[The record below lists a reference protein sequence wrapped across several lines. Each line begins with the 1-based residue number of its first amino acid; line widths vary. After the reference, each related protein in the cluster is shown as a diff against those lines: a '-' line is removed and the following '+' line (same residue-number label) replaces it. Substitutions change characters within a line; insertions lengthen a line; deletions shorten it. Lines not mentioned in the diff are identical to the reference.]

1 MKLRFLCSFVLL
13 TAVFVFIPTAI
24 AQDEK
29 PLSQQEFV
37 KLLNELQK
45 KPSMKDELIDTV
57 RTRGINFPLTD
68 GLKSLIATK
77 SGNDVLFRRTV
88 EEANRRRLNPTVYA
102 KPSEEEGMQVLEKAR
117 EENLK
122 AADEMPDFIVK
133 QLIKR
138 SYAGGGNNWSTMDH
152 LILAVSY
159 SSTKGEDYR
168 LLAVNGVPQ
177 PEKTPGEGNFQ
188 SLGGTTSTG
197 EYVSVLK
204 DIFRAESK
212 TEFKLADTDVL
223 RERKTIVYEFEV
235 KKENSRQN
243 IVSRTNLSSAETIA
257 GFKGRIWV
265 DRENYRVLR
274 VETKA
279 TEIPAGFP
287 VTAASRMVD
296 YDWVEISDQKYLLP
310 INADVQLTARYI
322 GQVQQSR
329 NEIRF
334 KGYQKFG
341 TEVKIIDDDIVDE
354 EPPAEKKAPP
364 VKKPM

>member
-1 MKLRFLCSFVLL
+1 MKLRFLRSLVLL
-13 TAVFVFIPTAI
+13 TAVFIFIPNAI

-77 SGNDVLFRRTV
+77 SGNDVLFRRTL
-88 EEANRRRLNPTVYA
+88 EEANRRRINPTVYA
-102 KPSEEEGMQVLEKAR
+102 KPSEEEGAEVLAKAR

-138 SYAGGGNNWSTMDH
+138 SYAGGGSNWSTMDH

-177 PEKTPGEGNFQ
+177 PVKTPGEGNFQ

-223 RERKTIVYEFEV
+223 RERKTIVYEFVV

-243 IVSRTNLSSAETIA
+243 IVSRGILTDSTIA
-257 GFKGRIWV
+257 GFVGRIWV

-274 VETKA
+274 VETKS
-279 TEIPAGFP
+279 TEIPPGFP
-287 VTAASRMVD
+287 VTAASRTVD

-341 TEVKIIDDDIVDE
+341 TEVKIIEDDIVDE
-354 EPPAEKKAPP
+354 EPPKDKKDPP
-364 VKKPM
+364 VKKPE